1 MSQNKQNKYKKTDEE
16 TNAAFVT
23 RLVLAESKA
32 MTAKDI
38 RACADL
44 RVWRTRVNKA
54 LTKEQVQAH
63 ACEAVRL
70 GLLCKW
76 KDPEAKRMVYAP
88 CDLMPT
94 WAEEKPIPAYT
105 KEKGYT
111 REVEE
116 AVDVEITQTQ
126 FNKIDN
132 REPFM
137 LEVLASYHMVSI
149 DEIKERIS
157 NRITTARVD
166 KDSDYARRVFNILK
180 ELAQ

>member
-1 MSQNKQNKYKKTDEE
+1 MSQEKQNKYKKTDEE

-23 RLVLAESKA
+23 RIVLGESKA
-32 MTAKDI
+32 MRPSEI

-44 RVWRTRVNKA
+44 RVWRTRANKA
-54 LTKEQVQAH
+54 VRNEQVQAH

-94 WAEEKPIPAYT
+94 WADEKPIPAYT

-116 AVDVEITQTQ
+116 PVVEITQKQ
-126 FNKIDN
+126 FSKIDN
-132 REPFM
+132 REPF
-137 LEVLASYHMVSI
+137 LIEVLASYHMVSI
-149 DEIKERIS
+149 DEVKERIS
-157 NRITTARVD
+157 NNITTARVSED
-166 KDSDYARRVFNILK
+166 NRALFEMLK
-180 ELAQ
+180 EMVA

>member
-1 MSQNKQNKYKKTDEE
+1 MSQEKQNKYKKTDEE
-16 TNAAFVT
+16 TNAAFVA
-23 RLVLAESKA
+23 RIVLGESRA
-32 MTAKDI
+32 MRPSEI

-44 RVWRTRVNKA
+44 RVWRTRANKA
-54 LTKEQVQAH
+54 LRNEQVQAH

-111 REVEE
+111 RTVEE
-116 AVDVEITQTQ
+116 SVEITQTQ

-137 LEVLASYHMVSI
+137 LEVLASYHMVSV

-166 KDSDYARRVFNILK
+166 KDSDYARRVFNMLK
-180 ELAQ
+180 ELVA

>member
-1 MSQNKQNKYKKTDEE
+1 MSQEKQNKYKKTDEE

-23 RLVLAESKA
+23 RIVLGESRA
-32 MTAKDI
+32 MRPSEI

-44 RVWRTRVNKA
+44 RVWKTRANKA
-54 LTKEQVQAH
+54 VRNEQVQAH

-76 KDPEAKRMVYAP
+76 KDPESKRMVYAP

-111 REVEE
+111 RTVEE
-116 AVDVEITQTQ
+116 PVEITQTQ

-132 REPFM
+132 REPF
-137 LEVLASYHMVSI
+137 LIEVLASYHMVSI

-157 NRITTARVD
+157 NKITTARVSED
-166 KDSDYARRVFNILK
+166 NRALFDMLK
-180 ELAQ
+180 EMVA

>member
-1 MSQNKQNKYKKTDEE
+1 MSQQKENKYKKTDEE

-23 RLVLAESKA
+23 RIVLGESRA
-32 MTAKDI
+32 MRPSEI

-44 RVWRTRVNKA
+44 RVWKTKANKA
-54 LTKEQVQAH
+54 VRNEQVQAH

-111 REVEE
+111 RTVEE
-116 AVDVEITQTQ
+116 SVVEITQTQ
-126 FNKIDN
+126 FSKIDN
-132 REPFM
+132 REPF
-137 LEVLASYHMVSI
+137 LIEVLASYHMVSI

-157 NRITTARVD
+157 NKITTARVD
-166 KDSDYARRVFNILK
+166 EDNRALFDMLK
-180 ELAQ
+180 EMVA

>member
-1 MSQNKQNKYKKTDEE
+1 MSQEKQNKYKKTDEE

-23 RLVLAESKA
+23 RIVLGESKA
-32 MTAKDI
+32 MRPSEI

-44 RVWRTRVNKA
+44 RVWRTRANKA
-54 LTKEQVQAH
+54 VRNEQVQAH

-94 WAEEKPIPAYT
+94 WADEKPIPAYT

-116 AVDVEITQTQ
+116 PVVEITQKQ
-126 FNKIDN
+126 FSKADN
-132 REPFM
+132 REPF
-137 LEVLASYHMVSI
+137 LIEVLASYHMVSI

-157 NRITTARVD
+157 NNITTARVSED
-166 KDSDYARRVFNILK
+166 NRALFEMLK
-180 ELAQ
+180 EMVA

>member
-1 MSQNKQNKYKKTDEE
+1 MSQEKQNKYKKTDEE

-23 RLVLAESKA
+23 RIVLGESKA
-32 MTAKDI
+32 MRPSEI

-44 RVWRTRVNKA
+44 RVWRTRANKA
-54 LTKEQVQAH
+54 VRNEQVQAH

-94 WAEEKPIPAYT
+94 WADEKPIPAYT

-116 AVDVEITQTQ
+116 PVVEITQKQ
-126 FNKIDN
+126 FSKIDN
-132 REPFM
+132 REPF
-137 LEVLASYHMVSI
+137 LIEVLASYHMVSI

-157 NRITTARVD
+157 NNITTARVSED
-166 KDSDYARRVFNILK
+166 NRALFEMLK
-180 ELAQ
+180 EMVA

>member
-1 MSQNKQNKYKKTDEE
+1 MSQQKQNKYKKTDEE
-16 TNAAFVT
+16 TNAEFVA
-23 RLVLAESKA
+23 RIVLGDSIA
-32 MTAKDI
+32 MQADEI
-38 RACADL
+38 RSRADS
-44 RVWRTRVNKA
+44 RVWRTRANKA

-63 ACEAVRL
+63 ACEAVKQ

-105 KEKGYT
+105 KGKGYSRT
-111 REVEE
+111 VEE
-116 AVDVEITQTQ
+116 PVVEITQTQ
-126 FNKIDN
+126 FSKIDN

-137 LEVLASYHMVSI
+137 LEVLASYHMISI

-166 KDSDYARRVFNILK
+166 KDSDFARRVFNILK
-180 ELAQ
+180 ELVA

>member
-1 MSQNKQNKYKKTDEE
+1 MSQQKQNKYKKTDEE
-16 TNAAFVT
+16 TNAAFVA

-44 RVWRTRVNKA
+44 RVWRTRANKA

-63 ACEAVRL
+63 ACEAVKQ

-116 AVDVEITQTQ
+116 PVVEITQTQ
-126 FNKIDN
+126 FSKIDN
-132 REPFM
+132 REPF
-137 LEVLASYHMVSI
+137 LIEVLASYHMVSI

-157 NRITTARVD
+157 NKITTARVSED
-166 KDSDYARRVFNILK
+166 NRALFDMLK
-180 ELAQ
+180 EMVA